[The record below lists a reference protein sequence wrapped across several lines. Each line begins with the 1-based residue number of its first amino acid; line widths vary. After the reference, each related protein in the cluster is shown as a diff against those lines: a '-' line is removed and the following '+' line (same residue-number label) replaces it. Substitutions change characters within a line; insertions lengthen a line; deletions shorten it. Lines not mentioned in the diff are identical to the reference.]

1 MKSKGATYTLIVILV
16 LLGLWLASRWQEPSR
31 KELFD
36 RTPDRL
42 EYTKHAICRMNCRQI
57 SRKEINEIME
67 KGVINLSKSD
77 RRDRPCPTYAL
88 QGRTSDGDYIRVIFA
103 QCNDETRVVTCYNLE
118 KDFDCD
124 CPPSPA
130 PSNKK

>member
-1 MKSKGATYTLIVILV
+1 MKSKGATYTLLVILV
-16 LLGLWLASRWQEPSR
+16 LLGLWLVSRWQEPGR

-42 EYTKHAICRMNCRQI
+42 EYTRHAICRMDCRQI
-57 SRKEINEIME
+57 SKKEINEIMD

-118 KDFDCD
+118 KDFDCN
-124 CPPSPA
+124 CPSSPVPS
-130 PSNKK
+130 SKN

>member
-1 MKSKGATYTLIVILV
+1 M
-16 LLGLWLASRWQEPSR
+16 
-31 KELFD
+31 D
-36 RTPDRL
+36 
-42 EYTKHAICRMNCRQI
+42 CRQI

-103 QCNDETRVVTCYNLE
+103 QCDDETRVVTCYNLE

-124 CPPSPA
+124 CPSSPVPS
-130 PSNKK
+130 SKN

>member
-16 LLGLWLASRWQEPSR
+16 LLGLWLVSRWQEPAR
-31 KELFD
+31 RELFD

-42 EYTKHAICRMNCRQI
+42 EYTKHAICRMDCRQI

-103 QCNDETRVVTCYNLE
+103 QCDDETRVVTCYNLE

-124 CPPSPA
+124 CPSSPVPS
-130 PSNKK
+130 SKN